1 MKNSKIL
8 IANTRLILKNEE
20 IYGSLLIEDGKIS
33 EIIRSG
39 LSASFSKNDVTLID
53 ASGMIVIPGLID
65 IHSDAIEKEIQPRP
79 NTLFPV
85 RFSLIELEKKL
96 AAGGITTMYHSISL
110 SDDWGMRDGE
120 TCMNIIREIR
130 ALNHSRP
137 MINHRVHLRY
147 EIGFTN
153 GADYLEEL
161 VGSRLVDLV
170 SYMDHTPG
178 QGQFQDPEML
188 KRFMIEAH
196 GMKTDETETF
206 IDRIND
212 KRKKVDVGRL
222 YKIAELAARL
232 GISLATHDDDN
243 EGKIDLLQ
251 YFQGRISEFPINIET
266 ASYAAAKGL
275 HVCVGA
281 PNLIRGGSHSNNM
294 KALDAITAKA
304 ADIIC
309 SDYLPSCMLP
319 AAMLLTGYGL
329 SLPEAIAMV
338 TANPAAATGI
348 AGERGSIEEGKDA
361 DLVMFEMDGKHPM
374 VRMTMTAGHVV
385 YRADYIKSRARESR
399 EVLC

>member
-1 MKNSKIL
+1 
-8 IANTRLILKNEE
+8 
-20 IYGSLLIEDGKIS
+20 
-33 EIIRSG
+33 
-39 LSASFSKNDVTLID
+39 
-53 ASGMIVIPGLID
+53 
-65 IHSDAIEKEIQPRP
+65 
-79 NTLFPV
+79 
-85 RFSLIELEKKL
+85 
-96 AAGGITTMYHSISL
+96 MYHSISL

-153 GADYLEEL
+153 GADCLEEL

-266 ASYAAAKGL
+266 ASYAATKGL

-319 AAMLLTGYGL
+319 AAMLLTGHGL